1 MDRHRRRP
9 DIRWWLPNPNNPEGF
24 TMRLARTLTAGLFAG
39 ALLAPAGAA
48 GAPANLAPV
57 TAEQAEDTGV
67 LRFDVKRGGSK
78 IGTHQLTFRRK
89 GDRLTVK
96 VDIDLS
102 VGIGPITFFKYT
114 HDNTTT
120 WDQGRVVAMKTRTND
135 DGTDYRVDA
144 KRLDDGR
151 LQVTTKD
158 GTKRIEGTI
167 LPSTYWIAETINAD
181 KLLNTQKGTV
191 EDITV
196 EEAGSDTVET
206 ADGPVQATRYVIRGA
221 LDTHIWYRD
230 MNRWV
235 GLAFDARGERVTY
248 HLTKHTGYLPTE
260 PPRTSES

>member
-1 MDRHRRRP
+1 
-9 DIRWWLPNPNNPEGF
+9 
-24 TMRLARTLTAGLFAG
+24 MRLARTLTAGLFAG
-39 ALLAPAGAA
+39 ALLAPAGSAA
-48 GAPANLAPV
+48 APASFAPV

-67 LRFDVKRGGSK
+67 LRFDVKRGGDK
-78 IGTHQLTFRRK
+78 IGTHQLTFRRA

-102 VGIGPITFFKYT
+102 VGIGPIKFFRYT

-120 WDQGRVVAMKTRTND
+120 WANGQVVAMKTRTND

-144 KRLDDGR
+144 KRLDDGS
-151 LQVTTKD
+151 LQVKTKD
-158 GTKRIEGTI
+158 GTKRVAGTI
-167 LPSTYWIAETINAD
+167 LPSTYWIAETIDAD

-191 EDITV
+191 EEITV
-196 EEAGSDTVET
+196 EAGGTDTVET
-206 ADGPVQATRYVIRGA
+206 ADGPVQAQRYVIHGA

-248 HLTKHTGYLPTE
+248 HLTRHTGYLPTE
-260 PPRTSES
+260 PPRTSGS